1 MLKDNWGHLCKSQ
14 QPSTKN
20 STSFSQM
27 KFLGLE
33 LGSWKYLK
41 FREVSGKYQDYFL
54 SPGGVRYTLNQMI
67 SMGCRYV
74 DAAQKRSLTTS
85 QLKNVEEMTQMKVN
99 KETGEQSTSGQG
111 LPRESA
117 AF

>member
-1 MLKDNWGHLCKSQ
+1 
-14 QPSTKN
+14 
-20 STSFSQM
+20 M

-33 LGSWKYLK
+33 LGSWKYLQ
-41 FREVSGKYQDYFL
+41 FREKNSKKYQDYFL
-54 SPGGVRYTLNQMI
+54 SPGGARYTLSQMV

-85 QLKNVEEMTQMKVN
+85 QLKKVEEMTQMKIK

>member
-1 MLKDNWGHLCKSQ
+1 
-14 QPSTKN
+14 
-20 STSFSQM
+20 M

-85 QLKNVEEMTQMKVN
+85 QLKKVEEMTQMKIN

-117 AF
+117 AC

>member
-1 MLKDNWGHLCKSQ
+1 M
-14 QPSTKN
+14 
-20 STSFSQM
+20 
-27 KFLGLE
+27 
-33 LGSWKYLK
+33 
-41 FREVSGKYQDYFL
+41 V
-54 SPGGVRYTLNQMI
+54 

-85 QLKNVEEMTQMKVN
+85 QLKKVEEMTQMKIK

-117 AF
+117 AC

>member
-1 MLKDNWGHLCKSQ
+1 
-14 QPSTKN
+14 
-20 STSFSQM
+20 M

-33 LGSWKYLK
+33 LGSWKYLQ
-41 FREVSGKYQDYFL
+41 FREKNSKKYQDYFL
-54 SPGGVRYTLNQMI
+54 SPGGARYTLSQMV

-85 QLKNVEEMTQMKVN
+85 QLKKVEEMTQMKIK

-117 AF
+117 AC